1 MRQDLGV
8 IHEASLAESE
18 GRLYRAYHLLESVS
32 GKAFDAHKMETS
44 GVAARAMQQAVN
56 RQALLLR
63 QSIRAQAVS
72 ELNSWLVRLSD
83 PGSMSVVDMSLV

>member
-1 MRQDLGV
+1 M
-8 IHEASLAESE
+8 
-18 GRLYRAYHLLESVS
+18 S

-72 ELNSWLVRLSD
+72 ELNSWLVRWS
-83 PGSMSVVDMSLV
+83 GSMSVVDMSLV